1 MVMAKNKKKKDKK
14 QKNGSGG
21 VAELEVEVQ
30 RLRDENEAL
39 RARLEKIAE
48 LASDLP
54 GEDEEEPADD
64 LEEASAYRRPAGA
77 PEPDVNPS

>member
-1 MVMAKNKKKKDKK
+1 MGKNKKKKDKK
-14 QKNGSGG
+14 QKNGNGAA
-21 VAELEVEVQ
+21 VELELEVQ

-48 LASDLP
+48 LAADLP
-54 GEDEEEPADD
+54 GDDEDEDTVELDD
-64 LEEASAYRRPAGA
+64 HRRAGE